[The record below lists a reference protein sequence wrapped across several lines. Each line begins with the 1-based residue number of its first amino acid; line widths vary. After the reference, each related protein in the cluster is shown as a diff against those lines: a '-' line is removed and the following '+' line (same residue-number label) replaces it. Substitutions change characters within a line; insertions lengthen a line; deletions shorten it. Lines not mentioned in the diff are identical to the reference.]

1 MLCYVRSTYETH
13 MSVKEISHMP
23 GISNTFSCLRRHW
36 RFKETLSDWEPA
48 PLITTEKKVVE
59 THWKPKCIHFSSNP
73 NDLQK
78 KKKKTIQVCHTPYP
92 NPNFRAVISFY
103 ISSVTCHDVILNMM
117 AWNKCHLPCMHQL
130 IYREDCRV
138 SSFYW

>member
-48 PLITTEKKVVE
+48 PLITTVKKVVE

-78 KKKKTIQVCHTPYP
+78 KKKKKPFKFVTHLIQ
-92 NPNFRAVISFY
+92 IQILELSFHSTFLLSLAMMLSW
-103 ISSVTCHDVILNMM
+103 IWWPGINVTCHACIN
-117 AWNKCHLPCMHQL
+117 
-130 IYREDCRV
+130 
-138 SSFYW
+138 